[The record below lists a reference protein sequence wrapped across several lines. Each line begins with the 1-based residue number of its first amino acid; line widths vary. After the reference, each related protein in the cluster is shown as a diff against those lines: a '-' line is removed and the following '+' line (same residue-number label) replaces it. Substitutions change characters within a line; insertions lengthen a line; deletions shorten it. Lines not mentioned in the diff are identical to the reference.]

1 MNIVIATP
9 AANGFVTTQ
18 YVASLHDVSSMLHKR
33 GIRSSYHSVTMA
45 DIEMA
50 RNYLASHFF
59 ANKAATHLLFVDADM
74 GFRANLIARMIEFSK
89 DFVSTVYVKRE
100 LDVSRLLSDL
110 TARESKDAAQ
120 RRKVISRNMQFVGR
134 GLVKGEGGTVSIERG
149 FARFEAT
156 GMGICLLSK
165 NVFHQILDRRLADRH
180 PGAPTA
186 DPKLA
191 VHGFFDRIK
200 EGEDV
205 VAEDYS
211 FCSRWTHGCG
221 GEIWA
226 CIDEPIDHIG
236 AFKFTGVYL
245 EKIMASP
252 RQEE

>member
-1 MNIVIATP
+1 MNIVIATL
-9 AANGFVTTQ
+9 AANGMVTTQ
-18 YVASLHDVSSMLHKR
+18 YVASLHDVSSMLNKR
-33 GIRSSYHSVTMA
+33 DIKSSYHSVTMA

-50 RNYLASHFF
+50 RNYLASHFL

-74 GFRANLIARMIEFSK
+74 GFRASLIARMIDFSK

-100 LDVSRLLSDL
+100 MDVSRLLSDL
-110 TARESKDAAQ
+110 RAGESEDPAQ
-120 RRKVISRNMQFVGR
+120 RRKAVSRNMQFVGR
-134 GLVKGEGGTVSIERG
+134 GLVKGEAGTVSIERG

-165 NVFHQILDRRLADRH
+165 NVFDQILTRGLADKH

-186 DPKLA
+186 DRKLA
-191 VHGFFDRIK
+191 IHGFFDRVKDGDDIL
-200 EGEDV
+200 
-205 VAEDYS
+205 AEDYS

-226 CIDEPIDHIG
+226 CVDEPIDHIG

-252 RQEE
+252 SQGE